1 MSNNFRKTAVLKK
14 KMNCKLKLLRFWG
27 DFFFKQIFGAVA
39 VLKFSP
45 DACFQFSIYLSAI
58 FPGNF

>member
-1 MSNNFRKTAVLKK
+1 MSNNFRKAAVLK
-14 KMNCKLKLLRFWG
+14 KMNCKLKLLRFFG
-27 DFFFKQIFGAVA
+27 DFFLKQIFGAVA

-45 DACFQFSIYLSAI
+45 DACFRFSIYLSAI